1 MKLRSSLSLKVLVL
15 VALPL
20 IVQWGCLLW
29 LYNLQISAER
39 AVEQSLHARDIAE
52 AITHLRIDMYRV
64 LNLAGGEKITAPVD
78 EAIVRSHVTAL
89 QVDYTNLLALTIHD
103 DAPLR
108 KAVEESQS
116 EMMAGFNALIEI
128 KKTQDLYPN
137 ERWRCKPLW
146 VKAHKHLTY
155 VLKHDFADL
164 RDRENGLARRTP
176 GIRAALRRKQ
186 LNVMAGLAVVTLA
199 LSALAAI
206 FLTRGITMRVAKV
219 ADNAYRLAA
228 GRPLTP
234 LLAGADEIASLDRTF
249 HEMARSMRDASRKER
264 AVVQNARD
272 FICSLN
278 SALKLS
284 AVNPACERTLE
295 HDEKDLLGQSLLAF
309 VPAEETGKVRDFFEA
324 LKKQALDEGTDTES
338 SFETILLKADKSRV
352 NAEFSAHWSKEEES
366 FFVVAHDITD
376 RRQAEALKQ
385 EVVVMVTHDLRTPLA
400 TLQNILKFLR
410 SGNFGQLDPKGSE
423 YISVA
428 NRNVERMANLVN
440 DLLDIEKVKSGLMT
454 LDKQEVALEDC
465 FKAAVELAGA
475 FAEEAGVQLEVKG
488 QNADLVAIADQDRL
502 TRVLGNLIANAVKF
516 SPQGGRI
523 TIEAKQEGDWIYT
536 SVSDQG
542 SGIPPDQLA
551 HIFER
556 FRQVEDSTHKGKG
569 GSGLGLTICQAIVQ
583 LHGGKIW
590 AENLPQGGSRFIFTV
605 PAI

>member
-1 MKLRSSLSLKVLVL
+1 MKLRSSLSLKVLIL

-20 IVQWGCLLW
+20 LVQWGCLLW

-39 AVEQSLHARDIAE
+39 AVEQSLHAKDIAE

-64 LNLAGGEKITAPVD
+64 LNLAGGEKIIDATDDNV
-78 EAIVRSHVTAL
+78 VRSHVTVL

-103 DAPLR
+103 DPLLR

-116 EMMAGFNALIEI
+116 EMMAAFNALVDI

-146 VKAHKHLTY
+146 VEARKHLAY
-155 VLKHDFADL
+155 VLRHDFADV
-164 RDRENGLARRTP
+164 RDKENKLAKLTP
-176 GIRAALRRKQ
+176 NIRAALRRKQ
-186 LNVMAGLAVVTLA
+186 LNVMAGLAIATLA
-199 LSALAAI
+199 LSALAAV
-206 FLTRGITMRVAKV
+206 FLTRGLTMRIAKV
-219 ADNAYRLAA
+219 SDNAYRLAA
-228 GRPLTP
+228 GRELNPPLVGT
-234 LLAGADEIASLDRTF
+234 DEIASLDRTF
-249 HEMARSMRDASRKER
+249 HEMARALREASRKER

-272 FICSLN
+272 FICSLTG
-278 SALKLS
+278 SLKLS
-284 AVNPACERTLE
+284 AVNPACERTLGRE
-295 HDEKDLLGQSLLAF
+295 EKDLLGQSLLAF
-309 VPAEETGKVRDFFEA
+309 VPAEATAQVREFFENLQNQSHKA
-324 LKKQALDEGTDTES
+324 GVDAES
-338 SFETILLKADKSRV
+338 SFETILLRADKSRV

-410 SGNFGQLDPKGSE
+410 SGNFGSLDSKGKD
-423 YISVA
+423 YVLVA

-440 DLLDIEKVKSGLMT
+440 DLLDIEKVKSGLIA
-454 LDKQEVALEDC
+454 LDQQEVALEDC

-475 FAEEAGVQLEVKG
+475 FAEEAGVRVEVKG
-488 QNADLVAIADQDRL
+488 NNSDLIVIADQDRL

-516 SPQGGRI
+516 SPQGGLI
-523 TIEAKQEGDWIYT
+523 KIEANQDGDWIYT

-542 SGIPPDQLA
+542 PGIPPDQLA

-590 AENLPQGGSRFIFTV
+590 AENLPQGGSRFTFTV